1 MHWIRVSAATLNQ
14 TPLDW
19 DRNQANILAAIEQA
33 RKVGATLLC
42 LPEMCLT
49 GYGCEDAF
57 LSPGLQATALDVL
70 DDLLPATRGMVV
82 NFGLPL
88 SYRNGLF
95 NCTCMVA
102 DREIL
107 GFVPKKNLAGEGLHY
122 EPRWFNPW
130 PTGMADDVRVGGT
143 KFPIGDIFFDCGGIK
158 VGFEI
163 CEDAWVAQ
171 RPGAELAIRGVDII
185 LNPSA
190 SHFAFSK
197 LDIRKRFVMEGS
209 RAFGVTYIYSNLV
222 GNEAGRSIYD
232 GGALI
237 ASGGDLVACGERF
250 SYLDFDVTS
259 ADVDIQRTRMLQAR
273 THSYRPSFED
283 DEASCIDS
291 AFEFS
296 NSRPDLPETAQS
308 DWEDDPNIKF
318 EAFTRAIS
326 LALFD
331 YMRKTQSCGFVVS
344 LSGGADSSACACLV
358 ATMVA
363 LARQELGP
371 KGFCEALSYLP
382 QLQTCQTN
390 EEIVK
395 ELLLCAYQGTVNSS
409 STTREAARTVAHAVG
424 AEFKEFDIDELVEG
438 YTSRI
443 SRQIGRELT
452 WETDDLT
459 LQNIQARVR
468 GPGIWMFAN
477 IRNALLMAT
486 SNRSEAAVGYATMD
500 GDTCGGISPIAGI
513 DKAFLLRWLRWMET
527 VGPDGI
533 GPIAELSV
541 VNDQQPTAELRPQDD
556 NQTDEGDLMPYVLLD
571 SIERAAIRDKMTPLD
586 IFLQLETKF
595 PNYTAEQLSTW
606 VQRFFNLWSRNQWK
620 RERYAPSFHVDDEN
634 LDPKT
639 WCRFPILSGGFKRE
653 LKTLRC
659 YVNNRQEAGEE

>member
-1 MHWIRVSAATLNQ
+1 MSAATLNQ

-19 DRNQANILAAIEQA
+19 DRNQTNILAAIEQA
-33 RKVGATLLC
+33 RQLGATLLC
-42 LPEMCLT
+42 LPEMCIT

-57 LSPGLQATALDVL
+57 LSPGLQATALEVL
-70 DDLLPATRGMVV
+70 DDLLPATKGMIV

-88 SYRNGLF
+88 SYRNGIF
-95 NCTCMVA
+95 NCVCMVA
-102 DREIL
+102 DGEIL

-130 PTGMADDVRVGGT
+130 PTGKADDVRVGGR
-143 KFPIGDIFFDCGGIK
+143 KVPIGDIFFDCGGIK
-158 VGFEI
+158 IGFEV

-190 SHFAFSK
+190 SHFAFGK
-197 LDIRKRFVMEGS
+197 LDVRKRFVLEGS
-209 RAFGVTYIYSNLV
+209 RAFGVTYVYSNLV

-232 GGALI
+232 GGALV
-237 ASGGDLVACGERF
+237 ASGGDLVACGQRF
-250 SYLDFDVTS
+250 SFLDYDVTA
-259 ADVDIQRTRMLQAR
+259 ADVDIQRTRMLQSR

-283 DEASCIDS
+283 DEASCIETNFD
-291 AFEFS
+291 FPT
-296 NSRPDLPETAQS
+296 SRPDLPETPQAA
-308 DWEDDPNIKF
+308 WENEANIKY
-318 EAFTRAIS
+318 EAFTRSIC

-331 YMRKTQSCGFVVS
+331 YMRKTQSRGFVVS

-363 LARQELGP
+363 LARQELGSD
-371 KGFCEALSYLP
+371 GFCQALSYLP
-382 QLQTCQTN
+382 QLQGLQN
-390 EEIVK
+390 NQDIVK

-409 STTREAARTVAHAVG
+409 TTTRDAARTIATAIG
-424 AEFKEFDIDELVEG
+424 AEFKAFDVDSLVEG

-443 SRQIGRELT
+443 SKQIGRELS

-513 DKAFLLRWLRWMET
+513 DKAFLLLWLKWMET
-527 VGPDGI
+527 IGPDGV
-533 GPIAELSV
+533 GPIPELSV
-541 VNDQQPTAELRPQDD
+541 VNDQQPTAELRPQDE

-571 SIERAAIRDKMTPLD
+571 SIERAAIRDKMMPMN
-586 IFLQLETKF
+586 IFLQMETKY
-595 PNYTAEQLSTW
+595 PNYTTEQLCTW
-606 VQRFFNLWSRNQWK
+606 IQRFFTLWSKNQWK

-653 LKTLRC
+653 LEKLRAYLDERTTLK
-659 YVNNRQEAGEE
+659 